1 MAKGT
6 SSGLLDMAGPQSVYK
21 HELLNQ
27 YLIQF
32 ATMTSKPLKPR
43 RSTLVDAFAGR
54 GRHLDETPASAEQM
68 MKAAEKAATHK
79 DPTAI
84 SIFLVEQ
91 ARKDFEVLD
100 QVADEYRDRGVDV
113 ETRHGSCADYLGQV
127 EQKAQGSSLF
137 MFIDP
142 CGAQLPWS
150 TLQPLLARRGGFPST
165 EALLNFSADFT
176 RRVGGLVKKGMLD
189 QPGVA
194 ALDTVCGGTWWR
206 EVAMDA
212 HIASGARDFE
222 AAADAVAHEYAARL
236 ASSLGMFSSVSAVR
250 RNIHHQ
256 PVYHLVFITP
266 KQTGLW
272 VMNDAAAAA
281 RLKWLHEL
289 GPDEDAES
297 GMLFPMYTVEE
308 QIARER
314 DEAIAVIEANV
325 LALVADGRVRKA
337 EEHATDIFNGVYG
350 IAREGYY
357 TRAVKNLVDARR
369 LAPVSGKARAHIL
382 RLADSAA

>member
-6 SSGLLDMAGPQSVYK
+6 SSGLLDAAGPQSVYK

-27 YLIQF
+27 YMIRF

-43 RSTLVDAFAGR
+43 RATLVDAFAGR
-54 GRHLDETPASAEQM
+54 GRHLNGTPASAEQM
-68 MKAAEKAATHK
+68 MMASETAAGHA

-91 ARKDFEVLD
+91 ARKDFLVLD
-100 QVADEYRDRGVDV
+100 QVAGEYRDRGVDV
-113 ETRHGSCADYLGQV
+113 VTRHGSCADYLDEV

-142 CGAQLPWS
+142 CGAQLPWT
-150 TLQPLLARRGGFPST
+150 TLQPLLERRGAFPRT

-176 RRVGGLVKKGMLD
+176 RRVGGLVKKGLLG

-212 HIASGARDFE
+212 HAASGSQDFE
-222 AAADAVAHEYAARL
+222 AAADAVAHEYAHRL
-236 ASSLGMFSSVSAVR
+236 ASSLNMFSSVSAVR

-281 RLKWLHEL
+281 RQKWLHEL

-297 GMLFPMYTVEE
+297 GMLFPMYTVDE

-314 DEAIAVIEANV
+314 DEAVNVIESNLV
-325 LALVADGRVRKA
+325 ALVRDGRVCKA
-337 EEHATDIFNGVYG
+337 EEHATEIFNGVYG
-350 IAREGYY
+350 IARESYY
-357 TRAVKNLVDARR
+357 ARAVKNLVAARR

-382 RLADSAA
+382 RTSSPAT